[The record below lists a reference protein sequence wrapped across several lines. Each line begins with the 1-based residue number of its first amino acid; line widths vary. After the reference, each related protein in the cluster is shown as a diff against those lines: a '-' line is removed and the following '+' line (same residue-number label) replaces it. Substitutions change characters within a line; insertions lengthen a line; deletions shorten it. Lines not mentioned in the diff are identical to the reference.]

1 MTSHTM
7 LSVSGAAPASPF
19 LAPSQGGLFRRTRT
33 SRPGEVNLK
42 STGLLHPRA
51 AALHRRTLDALD
63 PVHVLTYPVLGGMY
77 ATLAERL
84 GVAPEGLVLT
94 AGSDPGLGLLVRAF
108 PTATRI
114 VTHHPTYQGW
124 DKFARLGGC
133 RIDGV
138 PPDADTGRFALSDLV
153 TRLVQGPPA
162 FVVVTQPHSLTGQFH
177 GADDLGALADAVTG
191 HGSLLVVDTAYLAF
205 TDGGEDLVR
214 GITGR
219 PGVVRVNSFSKCY
232 GLSGARI
239 SVIATDPETAC
250 HLFDIDA
257 EGSVSG
263 TALALLDASLRRHD
277 VFEEIWAEIR
287 ELRGDLAERV
297 EACLPGWRA
306 RPSGANFVTWDVPD
320 AAEAAAATAF
330 LYEQGYVVRD
340 LSGLPSL
347 PAAVRIAVADRSTV
361 DHVVELLGRWRR
373 ERAGS

>member
-1 MTSHTM
+1 MTSHTT
-7 LSVSGAAPASPF
+7 LSVSGAAQASPF
-19 LAPSQGGLFRRTRT
+19 LAPSQGGLFRRTRI

-51 AALHRRTLDALD
+51 AELHRRTLGAIDPLD
-63 PVHVLTYPVLGGMY
+63 VLTYPVLGAMY
-77 ATLAERL
+77 TTLAERL
-84 GVAPEGLVLT
+84 GIAAEGLVLT

-108 PTATRI
+108 PAATRV

-124 DKFARLGGC
+124 DKFARIGNC

-138 PPDADTGRFALSDLV
+138 PPDPDTGRFVLSDLL
-153 TRLVQGPPA
+153 TRLLPGPPA
-162 FVVVTQPHSLTGQFH
+162 FVVVTLPHSLTGQVH
-177 GADDLGALADAVTG
+177 GAGELGALADEVTR

-205 TDGGEDLVR
+205 TEGGEDLVR
-214 GITGR
+214 GLMGR

-239 SVIATDPETAC
+239 SVIATDPDTAC

-263 TALALLDASLRRHD
+263 AALALLDASLRRHD

-287 ELRGDLAERV
+287 ELRGELAERV
-297 EACLPGWRA
+297 EARMPGWRA

-320 AAEAAAATAF
+320 AAEAAGATAF
-330 LYEQGYVVRD
+330 LYDQGYVVRD

-347 PAAVRIAVADRSTV
+347 PAAVRIAVADRPTV
-361 DHVVELLGRWRR
+361 GHVAELLGRWRR

>member
-1 MTSHTM
+1 MISRTTS
-7 LSVSGAAPASPF
+7 SVSGAVQVSPF
-19 LAPSQGGLFRRTRT
+19 LAPSRGGLYRRRRT

-42 STGLLHPRA
+42 STGLLDPRA
-51 AALHRRTLDALD
+51 AALHRRTLQALD
-63 PVHVLTYPVLGGMY
+63 PVDVLTYPVLGGVY
-77 ATLAERL
+77 TTLAARM
-84 GVAPEGLVLT
+84 GVAPESLVLT

-124 DKFARLGGC
+124 DKFAHLGNC

-138 PPDADTGRFALSDLV
+138 PPDPDTGRFALADLG
-153 TRLVQGPPA
+153 TRLEQGPPA

-177 GADDLGALADAVTG
+177 EADELAALADTVTG
-191 HGSLLVVDTAYLAF
+191 RGSLLVVDTAYLAF
-205 TDGGEDLVR
+205 TDGGEELVR
-214 GITGR
+214 DITGR

-239 SVIATDPETAC
+239 GVIATDPETAC

-257 EGSVSG
+257 EGSVSA

-277 VFEEIWAEIR
+277 DFEEIWADVR
-287 ELRGDLAERV
+287 RLRSDLARRV
-297 EACLPGWRA
+297 EECRPGWLA
-306 RPSGANFVTWDVPD
+306 RPSGANFVTFDVPG

-330 LYEQGYVVRD
+330 LYDQGYVVRD

-347 PAAVRIAVADRSTV
+347 PAAVRIAVADHQVV
-361 DHVVELLGRWRR
+361 DRVVELLGGWRH
-373 ERAGS
+373 EPAG